1 MEIIGNKE
9 KNQYLHY
16 ENSWKRERE
25 RDGKYIKSNNGWKLP
40 EPGKRNRHPDPWG
53 PKDTK

>member
-16 ENSWKRERE
+16 ENSRRRERE
-25 RDGKYIKSNNGWKLP
+25 RDGKYI
-40 EPGKRNRHPDPWG
+40 
-53 PKDTK
+53 